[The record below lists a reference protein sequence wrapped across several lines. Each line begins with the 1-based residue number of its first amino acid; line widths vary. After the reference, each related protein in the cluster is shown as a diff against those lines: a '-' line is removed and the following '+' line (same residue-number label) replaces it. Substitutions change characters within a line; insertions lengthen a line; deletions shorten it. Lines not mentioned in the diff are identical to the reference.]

1 MCIRFLL
8 TLLSFLFTL
17 IYPSPLSSSLLL
29 MPHADKTSTSRHVCV
44 SKWVSVCVCVV
55 KTSILMRK
63 CPKGLSH
70 VNVGWWGE
78 SNLNGAHSCRGGM
91 KPEHRH
97 THKRSLSLSDGKSYH
112 LTPIEA
118 YGPFQRPALLQR
130 GWNYQMS
137 WTSTERRRSLPF
149 FSFSFFFCNLPSISL
164 RGQ

>member
-44 SKWVSVCVCVV
+44 CVCVV

-63 CPKGLSH
+63 CPKGLSQ
-70 VNVGWWGE
+70 VNVGWGE

-91 KPEHRH
+91 KPKHRH
-97 THKRSLSLSDGKSYH
+97 ARKRSLSLSDGKSYH

-149 FSFSFFFCNLPSISL
+149 FSFFCNLPSICL